1 MKGNPKTETHRV
13 TGGVQNPEVD
23 KVLLVKVR
31 EDLVAPVHRLFLVIG
46 RGFVRILLLFVF
58 LVVFVLIIFLLLLLV
73 VVFAEFWKIN

>member
-31 EDLVAPVHRLFLVIG
+31 EDLVAPVHRLLLVIG
-46 RGFVRILLLFVF
+46 CGFVRLLVFVF
-58 LVVFVLIIFLLLLLV
+58 LVVFVIIIFLILLF
-73 VVFAEFWKIN
+73 VVFAEF